1 MKSIE
6 KISVVLISVFT
17 LMPQMWAQLQVSNL
31 RVEHMVN
38 PSVVD
43 AANPRLSWVNS
54 AQNDQ
59 VRGQYQT
66 AYQIVVASS
75 LQNLKAGKYDVWDS
89 KKKNSTNSLYICYGG
104 RPLQSGSDYYWR
116 VRTWD
121 ANGKLSIWSATAKW
135 GMGLKPTEWKAKWIG
150 ADPQQTAAPLLRK
163 TFALNKKI
171 RRAKAFI
178 CGLGF
183 FELYMNGK
191 RVGNDYLVP
200 NLTNYTKREGLDK
213 AGLALDDNFRDYRT
227 LYMAYD
233 VTDYLL
239 SGHNAVGVV
248 LGNGFYQPDKSNAGF
263 FGHPCLLC
271 QIEIEMT
278 DGSKQTIVTDGS
290 WQTKPSAIHMNG
302 IYYGE
307 VYNANDETADWNMSS
322 LNENGWKTVNLV
334 EGPKGQLTAQ
344 TSPGDKTTEVLH
356 PVSLKKL
363 TDGRYEVDFGK
374 EIAGWIHFKDVTGQ
388 KGDTLRVNYVCESP
402 QGTQNYV
409 FKGDG
414 HESYAPRFTW
424 FAFSKAI
431 ISGVKDLTENQLQA
445 EAVNT
450 DVPISAYFHTSNPLF
465 NKINEIWR
473 RSQMDN
479 MHGCIASDC
488 PHRERLPYTGDGEAA
503 CATVMLN
510 FDAAAFYQKWIRDVR
525 DTQNKETGYVPNSAP
540 WQPGCGG
547 GVPWGAA
554 MNVMPWEYYLQYGDK
569 KLLEDSYF
577 AMKEQVRY
585 MLTWLTPDGIMFQK
599 KTNVNSTTSNYWFNL
614 GDWCPPYGLP
624 KDELVHTFY
633 LWLCSDYTAK
643 AARVLGNTADEAY
656 YKALAEKVRQ
666 AFDKHF
672 YDSEA
677 KTYGDF
683 GSNIFALK
691 MGVPVEKKN
700 DVVASLRKE
709 IMETHEGHINT
720 GFLGTKYFFEV
731 LADNGLNDVAYTA
744 MNKTDF
750 PSYGHWIAQGA
761 TTSWEQWDGGNSHN
775 HPMFGSGLTWF
786 YRRLAGVDVDENEP
800 GYRHIIL
807 RPEPVSDL
815 DSVDYSLQTPYG
827 KVKSEVVRQN
837 GKMQMNVTVPV
848 GSRATLYLPTENI
861 AAITESGQTIEK
873 AKGVKLVGSKNEKTC
888 VELQQGSYHFLF

>member
-1 MKSIE
+1 
-6 KISVVLISVFT
+6 
-17 LMPQMWAQLQVSNL
+17 
-31 RVEHMVN
+31 
-38 PSVVD
+38 
-43 AANPRLSWVNS
+43 
-54 AQNDQ
+54 
-59 VRGQYQT
+59 
-66 AYQIVVASS
+66 
-75 LQNLKAGKYDVWDS
+75 
-89 KKKNSTNSLYICYGG
+89 
-104 RPLQSGSDYYWR
+104 
-116 VRTWD
+116 
-121 ANGKLSIWSATAKW
+121 
-135 GMGLKPTEWKAKWIG
+135 MGLKASEWKAKWIG
-150 ADPQQTAAPLLRK
+150 ADPQEAAAPLLRK
-163 TFALNKKI
+163 TFTINKKI
-171 RRAKAFI
+171 RKAKAFI

-200 NLTNYTKREGLDK
+200 NLSNYTKREGLDK
-213 AGLALDDNFRDYRT
+213 GGLALDDNFRAYRT

-239 SGHNAVGVV
+239 SGRNAVGVI

-271 QIEIEMT
+271 QIEMEMT
-278 DGSKQTIVTDGS
+278 DGSKQTIVTDDS
-290 WQTKPSAIHMNG
+290 WLTKPSAIHMNG

-307 VYNANDETADWNMSS
+307 IYNANDETNNWSTSS
-322 LNENGWKTVNLV
+322 LKEDGWKPANLV

-344 TSPGDKTTEVLH
+344 TSPSDKIMEILH
-356 PVSLKKL
+356 PISLNKL
-363 TDGRYEVDFGK
+363 ADGHYEVDFGK
-374 EIAGWIHFKDVTGQ
+374 EIAGWIHFKNITGQ

-409 FKGDG
+409 FKGEKQ
-414 HESYAPRFTW
+414 ESYAPRFTW

-431 ISGVKDLTENQLQA
+431 ISGVKDLTANQLQA

-450 DVPISAYFHTSNPLF
+450 DVPISSYFHTSNSLF
-465 NKINEIWR
+465 NKINTIWR

-479 MHGCIASDC
+479 MHGCVASDC

-510 FDAAAFYQKWIRDVR
+510 FDAASFYQKWIRDVR
-525 DTQNKETGYVPNSAP
+525 DAQNKETGYVPNSAP

-569 KLLEDSYF
+569 KLLQDSYF

-599 KTNVNSTTSNYWFNL
+599 KTNVNSTTPNYWFNL

-643 AARVLGNTADEAY
+643 AAKALGNKADETY
-656 YKALAEKVRQ
+656 YETLAEKVRQ
-666 AFDKHF
+666 AFNKHF
-672 YDSEA
+672 YDNEA

-691 MGVPVEKKN
+691 MGVPEEKKN
-700 DVVASLRKE
+700 DVIASLKKE
-709 IMETHEGHINT
+709 IMESHQGHINT

-731 LADNGLNDVAYTA
+731 LTDNGLNDVAYTA

-761 TTSWEQWDGGNSHN
+761 TTTWEQWDGGNSHN

-786 YRRLAGVDVDENEP
+786 YRRLAGVNVDENEP
-800 GYRHIIL
+800 GYRHIIF
-807 RPEPVSDL
+807 RPEPVAQL

-827 KVKSEVVRQN
+827 KVASEVLQHQ
-837 GKMQMNVTVPV
+837 GQTQINVTVPV
-848 GSRATLYLPTENI
+848 GSYATLYLPTKKI
-861 AAITESGQTIEK
+861 ATITESGTTLAK
-873 AKGVKLVGSKNEKTC
+873 AKCVKLIGNKNGKTC
-888 VELQQGSYHFLF
+888 VQLQQGSFHFSF